1 MKKIAIAATAMLMST
16 SALAQGNGADSFAWD
31 ISFFSFQNHCT
42 GESVR
47 PNPGET
53 IRAVLRLD
61 ATGNIL
67 HFINSANGQV
77 TGYGIQ
83 SQSQYSLTVGMS
95 FVPNVAR
102 RANIVDGNGAAEFSG
117 FTQIVSS
124 DYPGSGV
131 SRTHFRV
138 KVVLRDGVG
147 EVVHLEPFA
156 TECTHGG

>member
-1 MKKIAIAATAMLMST
+1 MKTIAILIASLLLSGP
-16 SALAQGNGADSFAWD
+16 ALAQDNRADSFAWD

-47 PNPGET
+47 PNTGET

-61 ATGNIL
+61 ASGNIL

-77 TGYGIQ
+77 SGYGVQTQ
-83 SQSQYSLTVGMS
+83 SRYSLTVGMS
-95 FVPNVAR
+95 YVPNVAR
-102 RANIVDGNGAAEFSG
+102 RANIVDGNGAVEFSG
-117 FTQIVSS
+117 FNQIVSE

-138 KVVLRDGVG
+138 KVILRDGIG

-156 TECTHGG
+156 GECVGGA

>member
-1 MKKIAIAATAMLMST
+1 MKKIAIAVTSLLLST
-16 SALAQGNGADSFAWD
+16 SALAQGKGADSFAWD

-47 PNPGET
+47 PNQGET

-67 HFINSANGQV
+67 HFINSANGRV
-77 TGYGIQ
+77 SGYGVQ
-83 SQSQYSLTVGMS
+83 SQSQYALTVGMS
-95 FVPNVAR
+95 VVPNVAR
-102 RANIVDGNGAAEFSG
+102 RANILDGNGAVEFSG
-117 FTQIVSS
+117 STQIVNS

-147 EVVHLEPFA
+147 EVVHLEPFT
-156 TECTHGG
+156 TECTSGG

>member
-1 MKKIAIAATAMLMST
+1 MRKIAIVATSLLLST

-42 GESVR
+42 GEFVR

-77 TGYGIQ
+77 SGYGVQ
-83 SQSQYSLTVGMS
+83 SQSRYSLTVGMS

-117 FTQIVSS
+117 FTQIVSN
-124 DYPGSGV
+124 DHPGSGI

-147 EVVHLEPFA
+147 EVVHLEPFTA
-156 TECTHGG
+156 ECANGS